1 MQGFE
6 IKFNI
11 YANSEAEVEQARRAI
26 VAFINENAEQ
36 GRAISAA
43 KIAEIIPQWKNNAL
57 IRQQIENFFR

>member
-11 YANSEAEVEQARRAI
+11 YANSEEEVELARRAI
-26 VAFINENAEQ
+26 VGFISENAEQ

-57 IRQQIENFFR
+57 IRQHIENFFR